1 MSSLKRYFYVVA
13 LCTSLFA
20 TSAWGGGLWLY
31 EMGTP
36 DLGTAAAGRA
46 ALANDA
52 STATANPAGM
62 TRLERSQMLA
72 GLQGLFFKSEFD
84 SDSTTFSGGDGG
96 DSGDFIPAGSLNYV
110 HSLTENLKLGISA
123 GSYFGL
129 GVDYDDD
136 WAGRYYVQDAELVTL
151 GFNPGIGYRINDWLS
166 IGGGVTI
173 LYAKLE
179 QKAAIN
185 NAVAE
190 GDPTFPDG
198 RIKFEDDDVGY
209 GFNLGVL
216 MEPRIGTR
224 FGITYRSEVD
234 IEFKD
239 VANLKGVGP
248 TLSAAL
254 DASGLTGSKIDM
266 DMNLPQAV
274 MLSGYHELTDKLVV
288 VANVGWQDWSE
299 FGKSDI
305 TVRSSTSTKFTQ
317 DRNYDDTW
325 HVAIGGQYRIAEP
338 WLLSIGFAYDTDPV
352 DDPEDNTPDLALDR
366 QIRYAAGLQYDWN
379 ENITVGAA
387 YEYADLG
394 KAKIEQEGGPLNGDL
409 KGDYDPNHIHF
420 VALNL
425 IWKF

>member
-274 MLSGYHELTDKLVV
+274 MLSGYHELTDKLAV